1 MKRWKRAVGFLMV
14 SLVLGLSVVPGFR
27 ARAEVNPPKTLALSL
42 DQAKELALK
51 QNPSV
56 ELADLKVKRAEIAA
70 DKMRRAASGV
80 SQAESALDRWPAGV
94 PLPATLSGID
104 TYDTQTV
111 KVLKDQ
117 AALAVTWAE
126 KGARLARE
134 GLKMAVEK
142 AYYDV
147 IKAGENLKAAQDGL
161 ARARQLKA
169 QAEQAVNAGTAAK
182 NDLLAA
188 GVQVASAQ
196 SALSM
201 AQKGQEIALM
211 TLNKTLG
218 NNLKAPLKLTT
229 GLIYEPVGP
238 VDVDA
243 RIAQALDKR
252 LEMAQARGNLEI
264 KRLTLELAE
273 KYYTPNVD
281 VYKTDELD
289 VREAEIAL
297 DQKTQD
303 VRLEV
308 QQAYVTLTGAE
319 ERVGVAAKGLD
330 LARESFR
337 LANVRYQAGVTTS
350 YEVTAAQAALS
361 QAEAQAIQALYDYNL
376 AKGIFRNATAE
387 GLD

>member
-1 MKRWKRAVGFLMV
+1 MKKSNRAIGFLVV
-14 SLVLGLSVVPGFR
+14 SLVLGLSVVPSLH
-27 ARAEVNPPKTLALSL
+27 ARAEVDPPKTLALSL
-42 DQAKELALK
+42 DEAKELALK

-56 ELADLKVKRAEIAA
+56 ELADLKFKRARIAA
-70 DKMRRAASGV
+70 DKMQRVADGV
-80 SQAESALDRWPAGV
+80 SKAESALDHWPEGV
-94 PLPATLSGID
+94 PVPAEFTAIN
-104 TYDTQTV
+104 TYDTQTL
-111 KVLKDQ
+111 KVLKNQ

-147 IKAGENLKAAQDGL
+147 IKSDENLKAAQDGL
-161 ARARQLKA
+161 ARASQLKA
-169 QAEQAVNAGTAAK
+169 QAEQAVNAGTASK
-182 NDLLAA
+182 SDLLAA
-188 GVQVASAQ
+188 GVQLASAQ
-196 SALSM
+196 TALSM

-218 NNLKAPLKLTT
+218 NDLNRPLKLTT
-229 GLIYEPVGP
+229 GLTYEPVDP
-238 VDVDA
+238 VNVEA
-243 RIAQALDKR
+243 KIAQALEKR

-264 KRLTLELAE
+264 KRLTLELAK

-281 VYKTDELD
+281 VYKNDELD

-303 VRLEV
+303 VTLEV
-308 QQAYVTLTGAE
+308 RQAYVALTGAE

-361 QAEAQAIQALYDYNL
+361 QAEAQSIQALYDYNL
-376 AKGIFRNATAE
+376 AKGVFRNATAE